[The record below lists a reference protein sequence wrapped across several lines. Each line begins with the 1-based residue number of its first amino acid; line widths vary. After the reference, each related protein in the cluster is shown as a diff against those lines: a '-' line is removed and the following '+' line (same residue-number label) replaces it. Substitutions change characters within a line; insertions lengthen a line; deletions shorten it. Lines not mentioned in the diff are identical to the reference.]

1 MEKLLKELVDRGF
14 NVKKRDYH
22 KFGFESM
29 PRTEYIATDG
39 NVYLY
44 IEKVGRYFLA
54 VATDEK
60 VFPKGKEKGIAEY
73 VFYHD
78 KVLSSNK
85 LHICNHDHSLSEIVY
100 ALDNYKKNQES

>member
-1 MEKLLKELVDRGF
+1 MEKLLKEIENRGF
-14 NVKKRDYH
+14 IVKEHNYH
-22 KFGFESM
+22 KFGIESM

-60 VFPKGKEKGIAEY
+60 VFPEGKENGVAEY
-73 VFYHD
+73 VFYYN
-78 KVLSSNK
+78 KSLRSNK
-85 LHICNHDHSLSEIVY
+85 LYICNNDHSYSEIIG
-100 ALDNYKKNQES
+100 AIDDYKKNQEP